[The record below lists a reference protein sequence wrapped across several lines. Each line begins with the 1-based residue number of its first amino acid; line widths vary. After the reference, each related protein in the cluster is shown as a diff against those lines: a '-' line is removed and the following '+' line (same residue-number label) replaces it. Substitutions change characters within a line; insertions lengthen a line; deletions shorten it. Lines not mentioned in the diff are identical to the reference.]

1 VRCGFGRG
9 GCGFRVIGLREQWC
23 AFGVGR
29 RIRVCAGGLA
39 ASGFR
44 ILDDDCMQVR
54 SDDETYIQV

>member
-1 VRCGFGRG
+1 M
-9 GCGFRVIGLREQWC
+9 IGPREQWC

-29 RIRVCAGGLA
+29 RIRVWAGGLA

-54 SDDETYIQV
+54 SDDDIYIQV